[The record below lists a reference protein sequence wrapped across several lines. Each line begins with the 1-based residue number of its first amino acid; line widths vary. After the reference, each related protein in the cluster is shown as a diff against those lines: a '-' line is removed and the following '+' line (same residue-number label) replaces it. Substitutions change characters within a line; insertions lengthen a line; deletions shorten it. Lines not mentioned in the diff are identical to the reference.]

1 MAKLIYNGQEIAD
14 VTYTSGGGGGG
25 GLPTFTETTI
35 ATGTSAGTLT
45 FTDDYHDYDFVNVK
59 CVNESSGEVTDYLCT
74 PDMIDSIFDLPTDNE
89 IAFNEFYTNQYT
101 RYAKTSST
109 VWTLTGSRNL
119 YISEVTGMACDNF
132 TVTETEIYKK
142 TSYDT
147 QSRTISGT
155 DLLDYDMFIVACS
168 LAYTQPNSIP
178 ISKPIYTDSEG
189 YLTIVNGYNTFTL
202 IRITDTEMSSAPY
215 HYVSGI
221 KFT

>member
-1 MAKLIYNGQEIAD
+1 MPKLIFNGQEIAD
-14 VTYTSGGGGGG
+14 VTYTSGGGGGM
-25 GLPTFTETTI
+25 PTFTETVI
-35 ATGTSAGTLT
+35 ATGTSGGTVT
-45 FTDDYHDYDFVNVK
+45 FTGDYHDYDFVNVK
-59 CVNESSGEVTDYLCT
+59 CVNGSSGEVTDYLCT
-74 PDMIDSIFDLPTDNE
+74 PDMIDSIFDLPSSNE
-89 IAFNEFYTNQYT
+89 LAFNEFNTNQYT

-119 YISEVTGMACDNF
+119 YISEITGMTCDNF

-142 TSYDT
+142 TEYDT

-178 ISKPIYTDSEG
+178 INKPIYTDSEG
-189 YLTIVNGYNTFTL
+189 YFSIVNGYLDWTL
-202 IRITDTEMSSAPY
+202 IRITDTGMSSAPY

-221 KFT
+221 KFV